1 MARATRD
8 NSTNRARGGG
18 VLMFPVTTHTQWPAK
33 ANAAGQ
39 WQNLQ
44 RSHPSKLDQLCKG
57 NRLSKLSAA
66 RVALSHRG
74 TAVVVGRFDA

>member
-1 MARATRD
+1 MIIAQTEL
-8 NSTNRARGGG
+8 GGG
-18 VLMFPVTTHTQWPAK
+18 VLMLPVTTRTQWPAK

-44 RSHPSKLDQLCKG
+44 RSHPSELDQLCKG

-66 RVALSHRG
+66 RAALSHQG
-74 TAVVVGRFDA
+74 CSQPQGNSSCCGEV